1 MIRMVLELEQR
12 DENIFICLKSI
23 RLQWNESIRLQWNV
37 SFHGTNCR
45 CGSIE
50 GKINYLD

>member
-12 DENIFICLKSI
+12 DKNIFICLK
-23 RLQWNESIRLQWNV
+23 SIRLQWNV